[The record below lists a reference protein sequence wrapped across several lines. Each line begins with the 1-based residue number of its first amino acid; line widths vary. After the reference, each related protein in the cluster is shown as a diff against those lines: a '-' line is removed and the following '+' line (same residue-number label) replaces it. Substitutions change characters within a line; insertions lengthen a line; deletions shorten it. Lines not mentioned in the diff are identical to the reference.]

1 MSREEQLE
9 FLESMV
15 TEILK
20 LSLRANL
27 RTLVYL
33 LSIAKVATAEARR
46 GPADGGGNGSLA
58 PAGPS

>member
-1 MSREEQLE
+1 MSREEQLD
-9 FLESMV
+9 FLESAI

-33 LSIAKVATAEARR
+33 LSIAKVAAAEARR
-46 GPADGGGNGSLA
+46 GQAGDDKNGSFA
-58 PAGPS
+58 PAQPS